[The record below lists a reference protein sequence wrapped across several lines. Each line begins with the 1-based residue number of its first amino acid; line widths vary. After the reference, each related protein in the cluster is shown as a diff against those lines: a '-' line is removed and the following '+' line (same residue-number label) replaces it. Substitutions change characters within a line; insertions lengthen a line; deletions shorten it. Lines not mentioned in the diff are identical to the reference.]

1 MPPRSDWPSCSVP
14 EPLVSGGFHTITL
27 GCKANQFDSAAI
39 DGELVRRGF
48 DRREHYR
55 DADVVVVNTC
65 TVTHRADAD
74 ARRLIRAVRRANPA
88 CTLMV
93 TGCYAQL
100 DPEILRAMPE
110 VDGVFG
116 NDEKQQWPEILD
128 GLGLPT
134 ATDSNRVQPD
144 RGCDGMPNAA
154 GLYFGSRTRAFLKVQ
169 DGCRLACSYCV
180 IPTVRGASRSVP
192 TPVVVDAFTG
202 LLRRG
207 YREVV
212 LTGINTGDYGR
223 DLEDGST
230 LATLLRTLLSVAGS
244 NRIRLNSLEPLT
256 VTDEV
261 IELLADHPRLA
272 SHLQMPLQSG
282 SPAVLRAMRRNYRLE
297 TYSERLETLATRVP
311 DIALGADVIVGFPG
325 ETDAQFEET
334 FRFVRDSPLCY
345 LHVFSWSPRQGTPA
359 SELDGRV
366 HSRVIVERSRRLREL
381 AAQKALQFRRRF
393 VGRRLDAVALGSEG
407 ERALTG
413 NFIDVKLQAPGGTCR
428 RSAVGLVDVE
438 LTSANEEGATAR
450 WVGHPSWAT
459 PAPGSLQVP
468 EPLEGKNST
477 V

>member
-212 LTGINTGDYGR
+212 LT
-223 DLEDGST
+223 
-230 LATLLRTLLSVAGS
+230 
-244 NRIRLNSLEPLT
+244 
-256 VTDEV
+256 
-261 IELLADHPRLA
+261 
-272 SHLQMPLQSG
+272 
-282 SPAVLRAMRRNYRLE
+282 
-297 TYSERLETLATRVP
+297 
-311 DIALGADVIVGFPG
+311 
-325 ETDAQFEET
+325 
-334 FRFVRDSPLCY
+334 
-345 LHVFSWSPRQGTPA
+345 
-359 SELDGRV
+359 
-366 HSRVIVERSRRLREL
+366 
-381 AAQKALQFRRRF
+381 
-393 VGRRLDAVALGSEG
+393 
-407 ERALTG
+407 
-413 NFIDVKLQAPGGTCR
+413 
-428 RSAVGLVDVE
+428 
-438 LTSANEEGATAR
+438 
-450 WVGHPSWAT
+450 
-459 PAPGSLQVP
+459 
-468 EPLEGKNST
+468 
-477 V
+477 